1 MSRNFK
7 TDDRRSAMR
16 CKKPVLLLTI
26 FAVVW
31 PLAAR
36 AQQPSMN
43 ETERNAA
50 TALVQAANQDRSSRG
65 LPPVHADRALTQ
77 AAWEHAQ
84 RMVASGT
91 LSHRLPGEPDLIL
104 RVQQVGLHCSTVAE
118 NVAEAPTTGQIN
130 DEWMH
135 SPLHRANLLD
145 PRVNAVGIA
154 IVQRHGELYA
164 VEDFARV
171 VPSMSRTQQEQQVA
185 SQLARHG
192 VRVQSGDG
200 RATGYCDG
208 EPRPQRPLPR
218 LIMRYSTVDLS
229 QLPNQVKQ
237 GMAAGAYRSAIVGAC
252 NPANQ
257 NGFTAYQIVIL
268 LY

>member
-1 MSRNFK
+1 
-7 TDDRRSAMR
+7 MR
-16 CKKPVLLLTI
+16 CRMRVLLLTI
-26 FAVVW
+26 FVVTW
-31 PLAAR
+31 TLAAR
-36 AQQPSMN
+36 AQRSSMN
-43 ETERNAA
+43 GMERSAA
-50 TALVQAANQDRSSRG
+50 ADLVQAANQDRSSRG

-91 LSHRLPGEPDLIL
+91 LSHQLPGEPDIIV
-104 RVQQVGLHCSTVAE
+104 RARQVGLHCSTVAE
-118 NVAEAPTTGQIN
+118 NVAEAPTAGQIN

-135 SPLHRANLLD
+135 SPPHRANLLD
-145 PRVNAVGIA
+145 PRVNTVGIA
-154 IVQRHGELYA
+154 VVQRRGELYA

-171 VPSMSRTQQEQQVA
+171 VPSMSRPQQEEQVA
-185 SQLARHG
+185 SQLARYG

-229 QLPNQVKQ
+229 QLPNRVKQ

-252 NPANQ
+252 RPANQ

-268 LY
+268 LF